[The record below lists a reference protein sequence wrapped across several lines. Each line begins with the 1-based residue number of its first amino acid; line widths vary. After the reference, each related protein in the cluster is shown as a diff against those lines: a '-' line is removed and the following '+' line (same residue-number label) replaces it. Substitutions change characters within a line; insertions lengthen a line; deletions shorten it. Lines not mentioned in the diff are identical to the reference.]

1 MRPVRLV
8 AEGFSAFRDP
18 IDVHFD
24 GADFFAL
31 VGPTGSGKSSIL
43 DAICFALYGN
53 VPRYG
58 DDRLVA
64 PVITQGSAEA
74 RVSLTFEI
82 EREEYVATRVVRRQP
97 RGGATTKEARL
108 EHGAEVLAGDA
119 KGMNKAVADLIGLSF
134 HHFTR
139 CVVLPQGEFAEFLHD
154 KPSERQDLIVKLL
167 DLQIYER
174 MRSRATA
181 RAAQREGAIALDE
194 QRIGALA
201 DCTPEAEAQAHA
213 VLDGIKQLRKQ
224 LQKAETAVKVLEE
237 EAATAARAA
246 DTARQ
251 VVVLLEAVKVP
262 KAVLTLNKQRD
273 AAVAARADAALA
285 REASEAALAEHAQ
298 VTEQLPDPAQLQH
311 ALDAYC
317 QLDEISEHLAALT
330 EAEQAA
336 LPALEAGRAA
346 HDEAV
351 HAVGHAEAAFE
362 AGVEDSAATA
372 LAAALVV
379 GEPCPVCEQVVTRK
393 PKVRAGEKGKAKKAL
408 DAARK
413 QEALLRAALEQ
424 VETAAAKTRAEH
436 EAAEKRARALEQK
449 VAKAPD
455 AERLAAQLAEIEAA
469 RQEHAARQAEFQRAV
484 GAEREAGERVTA
496 LDRDLAQAR
505 QTCDA
510 QRDPLVG
517 AGLDVPGIGA
527 DFVADWESMAGWSA
541 EQVPTHKARERE
553 QTEHANQRAEAARVA
568 VAELV
573 ETATASGV
581 EVPRRPA
588 PTISGLRELAA
599 ASESRATAE
608 ANRIADGIK
617 ESAAITK
624 RIETARDDA
633 NVARELA
640 KLLRSD
646 RFEQWVVNEALVAL
660 VEGASETLE
669 QLSSN
674 QYALGVDDGNEFE
687 VIDHRNADERR
698 SAKTLSGGETFQAS
712 LALSLALAD
721 QVGSLA
727 AGGAA
732 KLDAIFLDEGFGT
745 LDPDCL
751 DTVAA
756 TLETLGSDARMV
768 GIVTHVRDLADRV
781 PVRFEVTKGP
791 RTSSVTRVDA

>member
-18 IDVHFD
+18 IDVNFD

-43 DAICFALYGN
+43 DAICFALYGS

-64 PVITQGSAEA
+64 PVITQGSNEA
-74 RVSLTFEI
+74 RVSLTFEM
-82 EREEYVATRVVRRQP
+82 EGEEYIATRVVRRTKG
-97 RGGATTKEARL
+97 GGATTKEARL
-108 EHGAEVLAGDA
+108 EQGADVLAGDPR
-119 KGMNKAVADLIGLSF
+119 GMNAKVAELIGLSF

-174 MRSRATA
+174 MRARASA
-181 RAAQREGAIALDE
+181 RAAERESAITLDE
-194 QRIGALA
+194 HRIGALA
-201 DCTPEAEAQAHA
+201 DCTPNAEALALA
-213 VLDGIKQLRKQ
+213 SVDRVKQLLKR
-224 LQKAETAVKVLEE
+224 LQKAEGAVRALEE
-237 EAATAARAA
+237 EAAVASKAAE
-246 DTARQ
+246 TARK
-251 VVVLLEAVKVP
+251 VVVLLEAVNVP
-262 KAVLTLNKQRD
+262 NAVRTLSGKR
-273 AAVAARADAALA
+273 DAALA
-285 REASEAALAEHAQ
+285 ARGEAVLAREGAEAVLVEHDK
-298 VTEQLPDPAQLQH
+298 VIEQLPDPAALHQL
-311 ALDAYC
+311 LDAYG
-317 QLDEISEHLAALT
+317 QLDEIKQQRADID
-330 EAEQAA
+330 EAERVAQ
-336 LPALEAGRAA
+336 PELEAARAA
-346 HDEAV
+346 HDDAV
-351 HAVGHAEAAFE
+351 HQVQHAEAAFE
-362 AGVEDSAATA
+362 AAVEDSAVTS
-372 LAAALVV
+372 LVAALVV

-393 PKVRAGEKGKAKKAL
+393 PKVRAGEKDQAKKSL

-413 QEALLRAALEQ
+413 QESKARAVLEK
-424 VETAAAKTRAEH
+424 VESAAAKIVATR
-436 EAAEKRARALEQK
+436 EASENRLVVLEQK
-449 VAKAPD
+449 IASAPD
-455 AERLAAQLAEIEAA
+455 AEQVTAQLADVEAA
-469 RQEHAARQAEFQRAV
+469 RRDHAVLQTAYQQAVTGERESADRV
-484 GAEREAGERVTA
+484 GA
-496 LDRDLAQAR
+496 LDGDLAKAR
-505 QTCDA
+505 RACEA
-510 QRDPLVG
+510 QRDPLVS
-517 AGLDVPGIGA
+517 AGLEVPGIGT
-527 DFVADWESMAGWSA
+527 DFVADWEAMANWSA
-541 EQVPTHKARERE
+541 EQVPTHKTLQRE
-553 QTEHANQRAEAARVA
+553 QIELARRQTEAAGVA

-573 ETATASGV
+573 EAATESGV
-581 EVPRRPA
+581 AVPGRAA

-599 ASESRATAE
+599 AAESRAAAE
-608 ANRIADGIK
+608 AARIAAGIK
-617 ESAAITK
+617 ESAEITK
-624 RIETARDDA
+624 RVAKGREEVE
-633 NVARELA
+633 VARELA
-640 KLLRSD
+640 RLLRSD
-646 RFEQWVVNEALVAL
+646 RFEQWVVNEALESL

-674 QYALGVDDGNEFE
+674 QYALCVDDGNEFE

-721 QVGSLA
+721 QVGALA

-756 TLETLGSDARMV
+756 TLETLGGDARMV

-791 RTSSVTRVDA
+791 RTSSVTRVDT

>member
-1 MRPVRLV
+1 M
-8 AEGFSAFRDP
+8 
-18 IDVHFD
+18 
-24 GADFFAL
+24 
-31 VGPTGSGKSSIL
+31 
-43 DAICFALYGN
+43 
-53 VPRYG
+53 
-58 DDRLVA
+58 
-64 PVITQGSAEA
+64 
-74 RVSLTFEI
+74 
-82 EREEYVATRVVRRQP
+82 
-97 RGGATTKEARL
+97 
-108 EHGAEVLAGDA
+108 
-119 KGMNKAVADLIGLSF
+119 
-134 HHFTR
+134 
-139 CVVLPQGEFAEFLHD
+139 
-154 KPSERQDLIVKLL
+154 
-167 DLQIYER
+167 
-174 MRSRATA
+174 
-181 RAAQREGAIALDE
+181 
-194 QRIGALA
+194 
-201 DCTPEAEAQAHA
+201 
-213 VLDGIKQLRKQ
+213 
-224 LQKAETAVKVLEE
+224 
-237 EAATAARAA
+237 
-246 DTARQ
+246 
-251 VVVLLEAVKVP
+251 
-262 KAVLTLNKQRD
+262 
-273 AAVAARADAALA
+273 
-285 REASEAALAEHAQ
+285 
-298 VTEQLPDPAQLQH
+298 
-311 ALDAYC
+311 
-317 QLDEISEHLAALT
+317 
-330 EAEQAA
+330 
-336 LPALEAGRAA
+336 
-346 HDEAV
+346 
-351 HAVGHAEAAFE
+351 
-362 AGVEDSAATA
+362 
-372 LAAALVV
+372 
-379 GEPCPVCEQVVTRK
+379 CEQVVPRK

-413 QEALLRAALEQ
+413 QEAQLRAALEQ

-517 AGLDVPGIGA
+517 AGLDVPGIGT